1 MAEILGPRP
10 AAVARELTKLHE
22 EVRRGTLAA
31 LAEHYRECRAAA
43 RRDGRRRRPARTAAG
58 RPTRTRSTGGCARRS
73 PSSACATRA
82 AKLAAETGLPR
93 SALYRRALAI
103 RERTP
108 MRRGRARYTT
118 ARRQRAERRGRLAE
132 WLCLWHLRL
141 RGWHIV
147 ARGWR
152 CPAGEI
158 DIVAR
163 RGKVLAIVEVKSR
176 GEVAVAADALSP
188 RQRRRIARAA
198 EALLVSRP
206 DLAGI
211 WMCDST

>member
-1 MAEILGPRP
+1 MMNK
-10 AAVARELTKLHE
+10 T
-22 EVRRGTLAA
+22 RR
-31 LAEHYRECRAAA
+31 HV
-43 RRDGRRRRPARTAAG
+43 
-58 RPTRTRSTGGCARRS
+58 
-73 PSSACATRA
+73 
-82 AKLAAETGLPR
+82 
-93 SALYRRALAI
+93 
-103 RERTP
+103 
-108 MRRGRARYTT
+108 T

-141 RGWHIV
+141 HGWHIV

-176 GEVAVAADALSP
+176 AEVTVAANALTP

-198 EALLVSRP
+198 EALITSRP
-206 DLAGI
+206 DLGCLDIRFDLMLVVPRRLPQHWRDAWRPNG
-211 WMCDST
+211 